1 MIRRVSAEN
10 APARLSD
17 FFPSSEAFLLETDGQ
32 ERWLVAQIR
41 VGARYQETRYAL
53 GSVAQAVD
61 QTVFYVSAQQVVEA
75 ERYTTRGGPNL
86 HREPLALP
94 GRMEVG
100 QRVAVA
106 RGWVTLLFVG
116 ILEDGGESRRGLI
129 LAAEEGPQRRFQWMV
144 EGVGVVARG
153 SPGGPKERWI
163 LGSSQGWPR
172 GIPAEILALE
182 RRELAEGP
190 PGRPLHS
197 LF

>member
-1 MIRRVSAEN
+1 MIRRVAAEN
-10 APARLSD
+10 GPARLAD

-32 ERWLVAQIR
+32 ERWLVAQIPD
-41 VGARYQETRYAL
+41 GARYQETRYAL
-53 GSVAQAVD
+53 GAVAQAVD
-61 QTVFYVSAQQVVEA
+61 QTVFYGTEQQWVEA

-94 GRMEVG
+94 GRMELG

-116 ILEDGGESRRGLI
+116 TLEKGGQRCRGLI

-144 EGVGVVARG
+144 EGLGVVARG
-153 SPGGPKERWI
+153 PPGGPKERWI

-172 GIPAEILALE
+172 GIPPEILALE
-182 RRELAEGP
+182 RRELPEGP